1 MELGEPITSI
11 KGIGPRRAEALGKL
25 GLFSLRDLLYFA
37 PREYQDFSAATPIC
51 AAAHGALAALH
62 VLLVS
67 EPKHVHIRRG
77 MEITTVRALGFGTDP
92 ADKAAQV
99 SLVWY
104 NQPYRARSLAAGQE
118 WYAAGRMDRS
128 RGAKLVNPSLHAE
141 LPGIVP
147 VYPLVQG
154 LSQKVMRDAVS
165 AALAAAEGR
174 IEETLPAA
182 LRVQYGL
189 LPLAEALRALHA
201 PQDIPS
207 LKAARDRL
215 AFEDMLL
222 FSLMLSMLR
231 RERLARPGPV
241 FRTEGVLPRFLKL
254 LPFAPTGAQMRS
266 MQEISREMSNGHQ
279 MNRLLQ
285 GDVGSGKTAVALFAM
300 YAAAESGFQS
310 VLMAPTEILAQQHFA
325 AAQSIFGARA
335 CLLLGGMKKKERDAA
350 YAAIRS
356 GEALAVIGTHALL
369 SEGVTFHNLGAVIA
383 DEQHRFGV
391 RQRAAIGAKG
401 ESPHTLIMSAT
412 PIPRTLSLILYG
424 DLDVSVLDELP
435 PGRKPVTTRCVPR
448 AKRKAMYAFVEQQ
461 VHAGRQAYVVCPL
474 VEQSESLEGVMSVN
488 ELFAELEKTLHVRV
502 GLLHGKM
509 AAAKKEET
517 ARAFRAGEIDVLVS
531 TTVIEV
537 GVDVK
542 NATVMVIENADRFG
556 LAQLHQLRGRVGR
569 GSEESFCFLLS
580 EAGSE
585 AAHER
590 LMTLTETNDGFAI
603 AEKDLMMRGPGEF
616 LGQRQHGL
624 SELAAAKLAGD
635 MTALNNA
642 RAAADALVA
651 ENSVEGAPLL
661 ARARA
666 LLASR
671 GGEIAPN

>member
-1 MELGEPITSI
+1 
-11 KGIGPRRAEALGKL
+11 
-25 GLFSLRDLLYFA
+25 
-37 PREYQDFSAATPIC
+37 
-51 AAAHGALAALH
+51 
-62 VLLVS
+62 
-67 EPKHVHIRRG
+67 
-77 MEITTVRALGFGTDP
+77 
-92 ADKAAQV
+92 
-99 SLVWY
+99 
-104 NQPYRARSLAAGQE
+104 
-118 WYAAGRMDRS
+118 
-128 RGAKLVNPSLHAE
+128 
-141 LPGIVP
+141 
-147 VYPLVQG
+147 
-154 LSQKVMRDAVS
+154 
-165 AALAAAEGR
+165 
-174 IEETLPAA
+174 
-182 LRVQYGL
+182 
-189 LPLAEALRALHA
+189 
-201 PQDIPS
+201 
-207 LKAARDRL
+207 
-215 AFEDMLL
+215 MLL

-241 FRTEGVLPRFLKL
+241 LRTEGVLPRFLKL
-254 LPFAPTGAQMRS
+254 LPFAPTGAQMRA
-266 MQEISREMSNGHQ
+266 MREISREMSNGRQ

-369 SEGVTFHNLGAVIA
+369 PEGVSFHNLGAVIA

-435 PGRKPVTTRCVPR
+435 PGRKPVTTRCVPK
-448 AKRKAMYAFVEQQ
+448 AKRKAMYAFVERQ

-651 ENSVEGAPLL
+651 ENSAEGAPLL
-661 ARARA
+661 ARART

>member
-77 MEITTVRALGFGTDP
+77 MEITTVRALGFGADP

-182 LRVQYGL
+182 LRV
-189 LPLAEALRALHA
+189 

-300 YAAAESGFQS
+300 YVAAESGFQS

-369 SEGVTFHNLGAVIA
+369 SEDVTFHNLGAVIA

>member
-1 MELGEPITSI
+1 AS
-11 KGIGPRRAEALGKL
+11 
-25 GLFSLRDLLYFA
+25 
-37 PREYQDFSAATPIC
+37 
-51 AAAHGALAALH
+51 
-62 VLLVS
+62 
-67 EPKHVHIRRG
+67 
-77 MEITTVRALGFGTDP
+77 
-92 ADKAAQV
+92 
-99 SLVWY
+99 
-104 NQPYRARSLAAGQE
+104 
-118 WYAAGRMDRS
+118 
-128 RGAKLVNPSLHAE
+128 
-141 LPGIVP
+141 
-147 VYPLVQG
+147 
-154 LSQKVMRDAVS
+154 
-165 AALAAAEGR
+165 
-174 IEETLPAA
+174 
-182 LRVQYGL
+182 
-189 LPLAEALRALHA
+189 
-201 PQDIPS
+201 
-207 LKAARDRL
+207 
-215 AFEDMLL
+215 
-222 FSLMLSMLR
+222 
-231 RERLARPGPV
+231 
-241 FRTEGVLPRFLKL
+241 
-254 LPFAPTGAQMRS
+254 
-266 MQEISREMSNGHQ
+266 
-279 MNRLLQ
+279 
-285 GDVGSGKTAVALFAM
+285 
-300 YAAAESGFQS
+300 
-310 VLMAPTEILAQQHFA
+310 
-325 AAQSIFGARA
+325 
-335 CLLLGGMKKKERDAA
+335 
-350 YAAIRS
+350 IRS